1 MPPRA
6 WLAAAL
12 AAAAAAQSHDVTLVT
27 QATVEK
33 LWLFPELCERWRGPM
48 ALTLWVP
55 DVAVVEQAYATATQ
69 AATSCADATDGGSV
83 SIHVEVQR
91 SNEAYPVNRLRNIG
105 LRSVN
110 TSHVLVSDADF
121 LPSRGLR
128 DAIRAKAH
136 WLANEKLA
144 LVVPAF
150 QRKGG
155 RCKTLE
161 SCRERLEPLPTTV
174 PGRFGQ
180 LARCLREKDC
190 LVFQGDNSPQSHGTT
205 DSSRWLEGDETVR
218 PIECFRS
225 NRYEP
230 YVVVSMAQMP
240 LYDERFAGYG
250 KNKIQHVSH
259 LRRMGYLFAVRSGA
273 QITDLHAIDATP
285 ARRSPDSLVDLR
297 TGLAATL
304 PHPRAAPAKWFQKGV
319 AQLVPDALRRG
330 YVIHEISEG
339 DRRAIRLGDACAP
352 VFASGW
358 GLSTR

>member
-1 MPPRA
+1 MPIERSRRVTALRTPRA
-6 WLAAAL
+6 QRSDAAAQHSWRLAAATV
-12 AAAAAAQSHDVTLVT
+12 AQSHDVTLVT

-33 LWLFPELCERWRGPM
+33 LWLFPELCELARAAG
-48 ALTLWVP
+48 LTLWVP
-55 DVAVVEQAYATATQ
+55 DAAVVEQAYATATQ

-105 LRSVN
+105 RGAY
-110 TSHVLVSDADF
+110 TPHVLVSDADF

-136 WLANEKLA
+136 WLANDKLA

-240 LYDERFAGYG
+240 LYDERFADTE
-250 KNKIQHVSH
+250 KTKSSAFLI
-259 LRRMGYLFAVRSGA
+259 
-273 QITDLHAIDATP
+273 
-285 ARRSPDSLVDLR
+285 
-297 TGLAATL
+297 
-304 PHPRAAPAKWFQKGV
+304 
-319 AQLVPDALRRG
+319 
-330 YVIHEISEG
+330 
-339 DRRAIRLGDACAP
+339 
-352 VFASGW
+352 
-358 GLSTR
+358 

>member
-33 LWLFPELCERWRGPM
+33 LWLFPELCERWRGPL
-48 ALTLWVP
+48 ALSLWVP
-55 DVAVVEQAYATATQ
+55 DAAVVEQAHTTARQ
-69 AATSCADATDGGSV
+69 AAQSCADATDGGSV

-91 SNEAYPVNRLRNIG
+91 SSNEPYPVNRLRNIG

-136 WLANEKLA
+136 WLANDKLA

-259 LRRMGYLFAVRSGA
+259 LRRMGYLFAV
-273 QITDLHAIDATP
+273 
-285 ARRSPDSLVDLR
+285 
-297 TGLAATL
+297 L
-304 PHPRAAPAKWFQKGV
+304 PCV
-319 AQLVPDALRRG
+319 
-330 YVIHEISEG
+330 EINQ
-339 DRRAIRLGDACAP
+339 
-352 VFASGW
+352 
-358 GLSTR
+358 